1 MSAGTDQGRKNR
13 RTTLLLAG
21 LVLGMF
27 GFGFAM
33 VPLYGFLCKVTG
45 TQSVE
50 VRGDLGNAPTTAM
63 ATAPVDPERRVTVKF
78 DTNVHPELPWSF
90 RVKGGR
96 MEVQPGQMYEV
107 MFEVTNRSSRDV
119 VGQAIA
125 SVAPWQASGFLT
137 KLECFCFQRQE
148 LGAGETR
155 EMPLRFQV
163 MSQLPGDINSLT
175 LSYIFMNTHEATES
189 AKAASENG

>member
-1 MSAGTDQGRKNR
+1 MNAAPDQSRKNR
-13 RTTLLLAG
+13 RTGLLLAG

-33 VPLYGFLCKVTG
+33 VPLYGLLCKVTG
-45 TQSVE
+45 TQSVQIRAE
-50 VRGDLGNAPTTAM
+50 LGNQGDVADK
-63 ATAPVDPERRVTVKF
+63 APVTVDPNRRITVKF

-90 RVKGGR
+90 RVQDGR

-107 MFEVTNRSSRDV
+107 TFEVTNRSSQDV

-125 SVAPWQASGFLT
+125 NVAPWQASGFFT
-137 KLECFCFQRQE
+137 KLECFCFQHQQ
-148 LGAGETR
+148 LGPGETR

-163 MSQLPGDINSLT
+163 MPQLPGDINSLT
-175 LSYIFMNTHEATES
+175 LSYIFMNTHEDPTAGTTGT
-189 AKAASENG
+189 NG

>member
-1 MSAGTDQGRKNR
+1 MNDSIEQSRKNR

-33 VPLYGFLCKVTG
+33 VPLYGFLCQVTG

-50 VRGDLGNAPTTAM
+50 VRADLGNAPQAALAST
-63 ATAPVDPERRVTVKF
+63 PVDPDRRVTVKF

-90 RVKGGR
+90 RVTDGR

-148 LGAGETR
+148 LAAGETR

-163 MSQLPGDINSLT
+163 MPQLPGDINSLT
-175 LSYIFMNTHEATES
+175 LSYIFMNTHEAT
-189 AKAASENG
+189 AATKAANENG

>member
-1 MSAGTDQGRKNR
+1 MNASIDQSRKNR

-33 VPLYGFLCKVTG
+33 VPLYGFLCKITG

-50 VRGDLGNAPTTAM
+50 VRGDVGKTPVAGEAALT
-63 ATAPVDPERRVTVKF
+63 VDPERRITVKF

-90 RVKGGR
+90 RVTDGR

-125 SVAPWQASGFLT
+125 SVAPWQASGFFT

-163 MSQLPGDINSLT
+163 MPQLPGDINSLT
-175 LSYIFMNTHEATES
+175 LSYIFMNTHEATASTDS
-189 AKAASENG
+189 AGKKG

>member
-1 MSAGTDQGRKNR
+1 MNDSIDQSRKNR

-50 VRGDLGNAPTTAM
+50 VRADLGNAPQAAVAST
-63 ATAPVDPERRVTVKF
+63 PVDPDRRVTVKF

-90 RVKGGR
+90 RVTNGR

-125 SVAPWQASGFLT
+125 SVAPWQASGFFT

-148 LGAGETR
+148 LAAGETR

-163 MSQLPGDINSLT
+163 MPQLPSEINSLT
-175 LSYIFMNTHEATES
+175 LSYIFMNTHDATAGTEATS
-189 AKAASENG
+189 KNG

>member
-1 MSAGTDQGRKNR
+1 MNDSIDQSRKNR

-33 VPLYGFLCKVTG
+33 VPLYGFLCQITG

-50 VRGDLGNAPTTAM
+50 VRGDVGKTPAAGE
-63 ATAPVDPERRVTVKF
+63 AAVAVDPDRRVTVKF

-90 RVKGGR
+90 RVTDGR

-125 SVAPWQASGFLT
+125 SVAPWQASGFFT

-163 MSQLPGDINSLT
+163 MPQLPGDINSLT
-175 LSYIFMNTHEATES
+175 LSYIFMNTHEATAS
-189 AKAASENG
+189 ADSASKKG